1 MDDFRSSSP
10 AGIRCLLPQP
20 KAAVLA
26 PCRRARRATSEATG
40 LTEERPVRDPCPPT
54 ARPQG
59 VPAWAGPGSAT
70 GPPVPAAPIR
80 PGGTGHRIVSA
91 RSSPSASGLRSAAHW
106 DARKRQKLTER
117 KRARTPCL
125 RSIVRWLANPR
136 LGAGSPAHHGLRARG
151 GRRSAPRAGNGRSR
165 NERSRPCAPSPHQRG
180 RVAPD
185 PKNTSL
191 AQVRAAD
198 PEGAAAPCPC
208 PREVG
213 VGAAAP
219 SQGYPLGR
227 ILDAVY

>member
-1 MDDFRSSSP
+1 MPASPAESSSIGALPPGPPGNFRGHWVDRGATGTGPVPPDGTP
-10 AGIRCLLPQP
+10 AG
-20 KAAVLA
+20 
-26 PCRRARRATSEATG
+26 RASVGGAGVRHGAT
-40 LTEERPVRDPCPPT
+40 RPGRTDST
-54 ARPQG
+54 
-59 VPAWAGPGSAT
+59 
-70 GPPVPAAPIR
+70 
-80 PGGTGHRIVSA
+80 GGTGHRIVSA

-227 ILDAVY
+227 ILDAVH